1 MFWTKESGFSPIV
14 ESFPGSFSFVLSLR
28 TLNISSIFYIY
39 FLSLLLW
46 SALYKS
52 LAMTMSF
59 FFQEMLWT
67 SHQSSCCLVV
77 RSFQEKGFATRAR
90 FVLPGDRQPGTA
102 ARQGTQRNAD
112 ETCAVL
118 KSPQYKEWAE
128 SFKKMDSMHFPGTCG
143 KEKTRLPG
151 KHRAHA
157 ACCLWVI
164 MVVSTRKWLSH

>member
-14 ESFPGSFSFVLSLR
+14 ESFPGSFSFVLSLI

-39 FLSLLLW
+39 FFPPFVECIVQVPGYDNVL
-46 SALYKS
+46 
-52 LAMTMSF
+52 

-102 ARQGTQRNAD
+102 ARQGTQRNVD

-128 SFKKMDSMHFPGTCG
+128 SFKKMDSMHFPGACG

-157 ACCLWVI
+157 ACGLWVI